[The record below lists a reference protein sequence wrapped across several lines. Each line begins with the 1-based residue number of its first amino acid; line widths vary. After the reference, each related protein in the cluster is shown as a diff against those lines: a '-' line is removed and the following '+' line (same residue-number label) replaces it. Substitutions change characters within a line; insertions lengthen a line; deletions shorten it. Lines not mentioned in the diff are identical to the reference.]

1 MNVIQVSETAKQ
13 TIQLGRA
20 HRWWWR
26 VAELREYPLAPRYR
40 DGWWFIPSDPASL
53 PGFARRRVEAIQNAG
68 IPIQGVVVAHEAP
81 RLLPAPKI
89 ARTPKP
95 VVPRPILRK
104 ALAVV
109 AAVLGLLVYATG
121 VSLIFGL
128 TLLLDPVVYVV
139 LDDGDGR
146 PTWIEVVRW
155 DEEAPCTSPR

>member
-13 TIQLGRA
+13 TIQVGRA

-40 DGWWFIPSDPASL
+40 DGWWFVPSDPASL
-53 PGFARRRVEAIQNAG
+53 PGFARQRVEAIRNAG

-81 RLLPAPKI
+81 RLLPAPKNP
-89 ARTPKP
+89 RTPKP

-104 ALAVV
+104 ALA
-109 AAVLGLLVYATG
+109 AAAALSVLLLYATG
-121 VSLIFGL
+121 LSLVFGL

-139 LDDGDGR
+139 LNDGNGR
-146 PTWIEVVRW
+146 STWIEVVRW
-155 DEEAPCTSPR
+155 DEEAPCISPR